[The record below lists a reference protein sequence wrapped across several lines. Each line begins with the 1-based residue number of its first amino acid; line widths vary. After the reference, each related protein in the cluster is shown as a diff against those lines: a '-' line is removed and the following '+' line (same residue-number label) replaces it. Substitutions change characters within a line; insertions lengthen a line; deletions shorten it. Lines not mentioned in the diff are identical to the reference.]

1 MAGAREGRAAVV
13 PRPWSGCTSGDTWTS
28 SPVEHVLLLAAAGA
42 NSLAPEVMG
51 AELLSVAAA
60 EVGFHDALVLA
71 QGGAVALDD
80 DLSGLEHVA
89 VVGQLERDFGV
100 LLDQQD
106 GDTLR
111 VD

>member
-1 MAGAREGRAAVV
+1 MSWRKSRRGARETRGAHGA
-13 PRPWSGCTSGDTWTS
+13 P
-28 SPVEHVLLLAAAGA
+28 AAATGVYLAGA
-42 NSLAPEVMG
+42 AYPCVIETG
-51 AELLSVAAA
+51 SVPAAA
-60 EVGFHDALVLA
+60 EVGLHDALVLA

-106 GDTLR
+106 GGAQL
-111 VD
+111 VE